1 MCRVYSDMWL
11 QVRRDRIARDI
22 VFAHSVYFGVCC
34 CTHFPFHLLSERRP
48 FHHLF
53 SLFLVQHLSI
63 SPLLFIP
70 LLGCACKFG
79 RVHRSCCNS
88 LKVLWLF
95 FFFFALSWSGN
106 SLLFRSV
113 SVAGETFVFQTKHHI
128 HTEKG
133 DWTCAKKTSIFH
145 LDLIKFRSY
154 ILVASNL
161 AATSETRGHRGH
173 FLT

>member
-95 FFFFALSWSGN
+95 FFSSLS
-106 SLLFRSV
+106 
-113 SVAGETFVFQTKHHI
+113 
-128 HTEKG
+128 
-133 DWTCAKKTSIFH
+133 
-145 LDLIKFRSY
+145 LDLETHCCSEACLSLARRLFFKRNITSTLR
-154 ILVASNL
+154 IELVPKRL
-161 AATSETRGHRGH
+161 RFFTST
-173 FLT
+173 